1 MIRSKGYSHIFTPK
15 LTYFYFNWSYYATV
29 CRFWRLHTVYLKF
42 VFSISDSWSVFE
54 PTSFFLRGNFY
65 VVTLKCSFNLG
76 NCDFTVMSDPN
87 EIFFVAKTTD
97 LTLSNFKPLM
107 TNFNLQSSKQFSFPH
122 FRVPRPLWMWLFPPN
137 YH

>member
-1 MIRSKGYSHIFTPK
+1 MVRWVIFWKGQRKWLEAKDILTFITPK
-15 LTYFYFNWSYYATV
+15 LTYFDFNWSYYAKV

-97 LTLSNFKPLM
+97 LTISNLKPLM
-107 TNFNLQSSKQFSFPH
+107 KNFNRHHFLSSF
-122 FRVPRPLWMWLFPPN
+122 
-137 YH
+137 